1 MTHLKGWILMKR
13 TDESLIID
21 TTNTTASFK
30 PFYNTT
36 PMKPINEEQ
45 QKEYLEAIV
54 QDMCKEYHNTISSGR
69 NNWSTMTVLNYITQL
84 KSALEIEDD

>member
-1 MTHLKGWILMKR
+1 MKK
-13 TDESLIID
+13 TNESLIID

-36 PMKPINEEQ
+36 SITPINEEQ
-45 QKEYLEAIV
+45 QKEYIRAIV
-54 QDMCKEYHNTISSGR
+54 QDMCKKYHDTISSGSH
-69 NNWSTMTVLNYITQL
+69 NWSTTTVLNYITQL

>member
-1 MTHLKGWILMKR
+1 MKKTNESIL
-13 TDESLIID
+13 ID

-36 PMKPINEEQ
+36 SMTPINEEH
-45 QKEYLEAIV
+45 QKEYLRAIV

-69 NNWSTMTVLNYITQL
+69 NNWSTMTVLSYIIQL
-84 KSALEIEDD
+84 KLALGIDSHEKV

>member
-1 MTHLKGWILMKR
+1 MKKTNESIL
-13 TDESLIID
+13 ID

-45 QKEYLEAIV
+45 QKEYLRAIV
-54 QDMCKEYHNTISSGR
+54 QDMRKEYHKTVFSGSH
-69 NNWSTMTVLNYITQL
+69 NWSTMTVLSYIMQL
-84 KSALEIEDD
+84 ESALEIDSHEKV